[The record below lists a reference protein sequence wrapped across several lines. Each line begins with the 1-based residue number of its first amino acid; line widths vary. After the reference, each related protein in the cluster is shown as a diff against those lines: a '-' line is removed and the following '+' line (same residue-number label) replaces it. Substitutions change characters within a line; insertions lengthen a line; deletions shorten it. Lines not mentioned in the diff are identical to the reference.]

1 MITCLKDLKPK
12 HTTQNFIFQLQDF
25 LLTIEDKHI
34 PIYGQDRCFHQFM
47 AADSKLFSQFG
58 LKIFAAIIVRASIH
72 CTSHRKDFPVAKVDC
87 KAKCRTVSEPSKAKI
102 TSS

>member
-12 HTTQNFIFQLQDF
+12 HTTQNFIFQLHDF

-47 AADSKLFSQFG
+47 AADSKLFSQLG
-58 LKIFAAIIVRASIH
+58 LKIFAAIKVTERIFQWLKLIAKQNAEPFLNLLRQKSHPHSIL
-72 CTSHRKDFPVAKVDC
+72 F
-87 KAKCRTVSEPSKAKI
+87 
-102 TSS
+102 